1 MEVTQDNRFDI
12 APETKLW
19 RYMSFSKFAALLHQK
34 ELVLT
39 PVYMFDDPYEGAGG
53 KEKNLDKFT
62 KALVDYFWDKVSA
75 ELGGLQ
81 VSNEDLQQYMKGYIK
96 AASDMG
102 KSNRYF
108 TFVNCWHENEV
119 ESEAMW
125 KLYTAGQPDGIA
137 IQTTYGALKKA
148 IDDIDVQIGRVTYE
162 NYETAFLPGDS
173 YFWYKRKSFEH
184 EREVRVMIE
193 ANDEQRK
200 DFAEIYKKNEF
211 TITHPVDLDTLIENV
226 YVSPYA
232 SDWVK
237 DVVDEELKLCG
248 LNKPVLSSNMN
259 DDALFFPSRKQLKE
273 LLRQIKDDAKNST
286 SVVK

>member
-12 APETKLW
+12 APDTKLW
-19 RYMSFSKFAALLHQK
+19 RYMSFAKFVALLHQK
-34 ELVLT
+34 ELVFT

-53 KEKNLDKFT
+53 KEKNLDKYT
-62 KALVDYFWDKVSA
+62 KALVDYTWDKVSVKF
-75 ELGGLQ
+75 ENMNLTKNDVQQ
-81 VSNEDLQQYMKGYIK
+81 VVKGYIQE
-96 AASDMG
+96 ASAMG

-125 KLYTAGQPDGIA
+125 KLYTANQPDGIA
-137 IQTTYGALKKA
+137 IQTTYGALKKS
-148 IDDIDVQIGRVTYE
+148 INDSEVQIGRVTYN

-193 ANDEQRK
+193 PSDEKRNEL
-200 DFAEIYKKNEF
+200 AEIYKSNSF
-211 TITHPVDLDTLIENV
+211 TITHPINLDMLIENV

-232 SDWVK
+232 SDWIK
-237 DVVDEELKLCG
+237 DVVEEELKLCG

-273 LLRQIKDDAKNST
+273 LLRQIKEDANIA
-286 SVVK
+286 